1 MSFLPPNEQNQQ
13 APQGQTTPNPMG
25 AGAPP
30 PAAGGSAGAGQAKGS
45 ATGTPTQ
52 FGSSAS
58 KLGDY
63 LSTNAPQIQNQ
74 AQGVANGLN
83 QQFGQVGTDINND
96 TGQFG
101 QQVQAGYNAANPDV
115 VNQALANPTQFASN
129 PNNVSAFQGQLNDT
143 YKGPQNFE
151 STTPYGNIQ
160 NEVNTAVQNGGLM
173 GTQAGLQSYFQNQY
187 NQNGGGGNNNTQA
200 ISTLD
205 SLLLGNNPT
214 LQNAVGQFKQLPG
227 QFQTAT
233 ATADQGVTQ
242 AQQNAANI
250 AAQTQGQFNPFVQNF
265 GTGLTNAANT
275 AEQGRTAYNTALN
288 NYYNQLTP
296 VDQQVQGWLGQLP
309 GNSGAA
315 TPDIFANAINQN
327 QLVTNPITTQNYS
340 TPQQYAEAAALQQLA
355 GQNNPI
361 TLPINASTA
370 NMAGTAPTVGS
381 MANVPTLNTLIN
393 QDWNPL
399 SNAFQ
404 QANQYGNQNGQG
416 ADFRTSPN
424 SFGGVG
430 IQGEAYNNLMQYL
443 NNLGNQPSSQGR
455 V

>member
-25 AGAPP
+25 VGAPP
-30 PAAGGSAGAGQAKGS
+30 PTGGGSAGTGQAKGS
-45 ATGTPTQ
+45 ITGTPTQ

-63 LSTNAPQIQNQ
+63 LSANAPQIQNQ
-74 AQGVANGLN
+74 AQGVAQGLN
-83 QQFGQVGTDINND
+83 NQYQQVGTDINAATN
-96 TGQFG
+96 QFG
-101 QQVQAGYNAANPDV
+101 QQVQGGYAAQNQDV

-143 YKGPQNFE
+143 YSGPQNFE
-151 STTPYGNIQ
+151 STTPYSNIQ
-160 NEVNTAVQNGGLM
+160 NEVNTAVQNGGLL
-173 GTQAGLQSYFQNQY
+173 GTQAGLKSYFQNQY
-187 NQNGGGGNNNTQA
+187 NQNGGGNNNTQA

-214 LQNAVGQFKQLPG
+214 LSQAVNQFKTLPQ

-233 ATADQGVTQ
+233 NTANQGVTQ

-250 AAQTQGQFNPFVQNF
+250 ASQTQGQFNPFVQNF
-265 GTGLTNAANT
+265 GNQLTQNAT
-275 AEQGRTAYNTALN
+275 QAETGRTAYNQALN

-296 VDQQVQGWLGQLP
+296 VEQQVQGWLGQLP
-309 GNSGAA
+309 GNTGAA

-327 QLVTNPITTQNYS
+327 QLVTNPITAQNYS
-340 TPQQYAEAAALQQLA
+340 TPEQYAEAAALQQLA
-355 GQNNPI
+355 GQNNPVN
-361 TLPINASTA
+361 LPIGASTA
-370 NMAGTAPTVGS
+370 NLAGTAPQVGA
-381 MANVPTLNTLIN
+381 MNNVPNLNTLIG

-399 SNAFQ
+399 SQAFQ
-404 QANQYGNQNGQG
+404 QANNWANQNGQG

-424 SFGGVG
+424 GFGGVG
-430 IQGEAYNNLMQYL
+430 IQGAAFNNLMQYL
-443 NNLGNQPSSQGR
+443 NNLSNQPSSQGR
-455 V
+455 